1 MKIYRLYVTQR
12 YATTSQQLR
21 QQLSDDLHIPVT
33 HLTVYDRYDVTG
45 VSKEEFLQAT
55 TTIFSEPPMETVT
68 FSLPLNDTDTVIAVE
83 SMPGQYNARK
93 DAAEQC
99 LSLLTSHM
107 NSTVRTARVYVFS
120 DALSTDQIDRIRA
133 YLTRSIDDCESPLYL
148 PTTLTQEVPTPAP
161 ICEIDHFLSMDH
173 EALQTLH
180 QSLQLALTIEDLT
193 MVQAYFQK
201 ERRNPTITEI
211 RVLDTYWSD
220 HCRHTTFH
228 TALTNIT
235 FDDSPFTAPVKATY
249 ERYLCK
255 RKSVGK
261 NRYAVPTLMDIAT
274 LSMKELQQQGRLPN
288 LDVSDEVNACTIRVP
303 VTVDTKEEEWL
314 LFFKNETHNHPT
326 EIEPFGGAATCLG
339 GAIRDPLSGRSYVYQ
354 GMRITGCANP
364 LQPFESTL
372 AGKLPQR
379 YITTTAAKG
388 FSSYGNQIGV
398 PTGEV
403 REYYHPGYV
412 AKRLEVG
419 AVIGA
424 APRSSVHRES
434 PTTGDLIVLLGGK
447 TGRDGCGGATGSSK
461 THTMESIQQCGAEV
475 QKGNPLTERK
485 LQRLFRSPEVT
496 ACIKRCN
503 DFGAGGVAVA
513 IGELADSL
521 HINLNRIPTKY
532 AGLDGTELAIS
543 ESQERMACVI
553 DPKHWDIFQSYCEVE
568 NIDAT
573 IVGHVTQTGRL
584 VMEWNGDTI
593 VDLDRHF
600 LNSNG
605 AAQEATAHVVAPE
618 GAAHVLA
625 PEATA
630 HVMAPDPVDLTS
642 TQTRHKASP
651 SMTISLPTL
660 QKDRGSSLHT
670 ITSYVATTTP
680 CVGAPLTQRFTQAL
694 AQLNT
699 TSQQGLGELF
709 DSTVG
714 GNTVLLPFSGQRQK
728 TPVQGMVA
736 KLPVLH
742 GNTTTASIMTHGFD
756 PYLSEW
762 SPYHGAQYA
771 VLLSVAKIAAL
782 GGDTTK
788 VYLSLQEYFEKLQSP
803 TSWGKVVSAL
813 LGAYEAQRQLGIAAI
828 GGKDSMSGTF
838 LDMTVPPTVISFA
851 VTTESV
857 DHIISPH
864 VKGPNHHIL
873 CLHVPEL
880 ANGTPD
886 WQTFRDHTRT
896 ICAYNESGYIHSA
909 YVVEQ
914 DGIGPALVKMCLGNN
929 IGLDFDLHGIHRL
942 HELYGLHDVSKAYRS
957 TEFSTFSQDNP
968 FCRDVPPPK
977 RPMCSLSEI
986 DILFHP
992 LHGSILI
999 EVDSSTSDILQ
1010 TLPHVYSIGVTHD
1023 EPTFTF
1029 GTTKISLDTLCTAY
1043 ESGLSSV
1050 FPIRNQEL
1058 SAHYGLEGLRK
1069 SPTPSINNLQRPLAY
1084 GTDTTSMHYT
1094 YTTSMHGTYTT
1105 SMHATY
1111 TAKNLDQS
1119 SVSPAKQIIHTKKST
1134 NDVVKKIPLHT
1145 PRPIIP
1151 PTPRVLIPIFPGT
1164 NCEYETEQAFTIA
1177 GATVETMVLRNRTS
1191 HELQESILALTRA
1204 LDHSQILC
1212 LAGGFSCGDEPAG
1225 SGKYIATLFRNPYL
1239 QESLSSLLYE
1249 RKGLV
1254 LGICNGFQALLK
1266 LGLLPSGQIQ
1276 PLTEESPTLTY
1287 NTMGRHISCMV
1298 HTKMISTASPWLNQC
1313 RIGDIYT
1320 VPISHGEGR
1329 FVATHE
1335 QLQEL
1340 LQNQQIGTHYVDPQ
1354 GHPSYDLR
1362 WNPNQ
1367 SMGYVE
1373 SILSPDGHVL
1383 GKMAHVERIGYGV
1396 HKNIDGHL
1404 VMPIFESGVQY
1415 FK

>member
-1 MKIYRLYVTQR
+1 MEIYRLYVTQR

-21 QQLSDDLHIPVT
+21 QQLADDLHIPVT

-83 SMPGQYNARK
+83 SKPGQYNARTE
-93 DAAEQC
+93 AAEQC

-120 DALSTDQIDRIRA
+120 DSLSTDQIERIRA
-133 YLTRSIDDCESPLYL
+133 YLTRSIDDCESSLDL

-173 EALQTLH
+173 EALQALH
-180 QSLQLALTIEDLT
+180 QSLQLAMTIEDLT
-193 MVQAYFQK
+193 MVQAYFQQ

-228 TALTNIT
+228 TALTSIT

-249 ERYLCK
+249 ERYLCS
-255 RKSVGK
+255 RRLWGK
-261 NRYAVPTLMDIAT
+261 TRSEVPTLMDMAT

-303 VTVDTKEEEWL
+303 VTMDTKQEEWL

-339 GAIRDPLSGRSYVYQ
+339 GAIRDPLSGRAYVYQ

-485 LQRLFRSPEVT
+485 LQRLFRIPEVT

-553 DPKHWDIFQSYCEVE
+553 SPDHWNTFQSYCDAE

-573 IVGHVTQTGRL
+573 IVGLITQTGRL

-605 AAQEATAHVVAPE
+605 ATQEATAHVVAPE
-618 GAAHVLA
+618 ATAHVVA

-630 HVMAPDPVDLTS
+630 HVVAPEGTAHVVAPDPVDLTS

-651 SMTISLPTL
+651 SMPISLPTS
-660 QKDRGSSLHT
+660 QKDRSSSLNA
-670 ITSYVATTTP
+670 ITSHVPTTIA
-680 CVGAPLTQRFTQAL
+680 CVDDPLTQRLTQAL

-714 GNTVLLPFSGQRQK
+714 GNTVLLPFSGQHQK

-736 KLPVLH
+736 KLPALQ

-880 ANGTPD
+880 ADGTPD
-886 WQTFRDHTRT
+886 WQTFRDHVRT
-896 ICAYNESGYIHSA
+896 VRIYNESGYIYSA

-914 DGIGPALVKMCLGNN
+914 DGIGPALVKMCLGN
-929 IGLDFDLHGIHRL
+929 GVGCKLDLHGL
-942 HELYGLHDVSKAYRS
+942 NALSKTYETTVSTTSSKDS
-957 TEFSTFSQDNP
+957 VSHSSHLFP
-968 FCRDVPPPK
+968 
-977 RPMCSLSEI
+977 LSEE

-992 LHGSILI
+992 LRGSILI
-999 EVDSSTSDILQ
+999 EVDSSTSETLQ
-1010 TLPHVYSIGVTHD
+1010 TLPHVYSIGVTQD
-1023 EPTFTF
+1023 ESTFTF
-1029 GTTKISLDTLCTAY
+1029 GTTRISLDTLCTAY

-1050 FPIRNQEL
+1050 FPIRN
-1058 SAHYGLEGLRK
+1058 
-1069 SPTPSINNLQRPLAY
+1069 
-1084 GTDTTSMHYT
+1084 
-1094 YTTSMHGTYTT
+1094 
-1105 SMHATY
+1105 
-1111 TAKNLDQS
+1111 LDQS
-1119 SVSPAKQIIHTKKST
+1119 FTSPDEQIICTKTSRNGIAKQS
-1134 NDVVKKIPLHT
+1134 NLYA
-1145 PRPIIP
+1145 PRPIVS

-1164 NCEYETEQAFTIA
+1164 NCEYETERAFTIA
-1177 GATVETMVLRNRTS
+1177 GATVETLVLRNRTS

-1204 LDHSQILC
+1204 LDRSQILC

-1239 QESLSSLLYE
+1239 QESLSALLYE

-1298 HTKMISTASPWLNQC
+1298 HTKVISTASPWLNKC

-1329 FVATHE
+1329 FVATHD
-1335 QLQEL
+1335 QLQTL

-1383 GKMAHVERIGYGV
+1383 GKMAHVERVGYGV

>member
-1 MKIYRLYVTQR
+1 MEIYRLYVTQR

-21 QQLSDDLHIPVT
+21 QQLADDLHIPVT

-83 SMPGQYNARK
+83 SKPGQYNARTE
-93 DAAEQC
+93 AAEQC

-120 DALSTDQIDRIRA
+120 DSLSTDQIERIRA
-133 YLTRSIDDCESPLYL
+133 YLTRSIDECESPLHL

-180 QSLQLALTIEDLT
+180 HSLQLAMTIEDLT
-193 MVQAYFQK
+193 MVQSYFQE

-228 TALTNIT
+228 TALTSIT

-249 ERYLCK
+249 ERYLCN

-261 NRYAVPTLMDIAT
+261 NRSAVPTLMDMAT

-326 EIEPFGGAATCLG
+326 EIEPLGGAATCLG
-339 GAIRDPLSGRSYVYQ
+339 GAIRDPLSGRAYVYQ

-403 REYYHPGYV
+403 REYYHPGYI

-434 PTTGDLIVLLGGK
+434 PTTGDLIILLGGK

-461 THTMESIQQCGAEV
+461 THTIESIQQCGAEV

-485 LQRLFRSPEVT
+485 LQRLFRIPELT

-513 IGELADSL
+513 IAELADSL
-521 HINLNRIPTKY
+521 HINLNAIPTKY

-553 DPKHWDIFQSYCEVE
+553 DPKHWNIFQSYCEAE

-593 VDLDRHF
+593 VDLDCHF

-605 AAQEATAHVVAPE
+605 APQEAMAHVVAPD
-618 GAAHVLA
+618 GTDHVVA
-625 PEATA
+625 PE
-630 HVMAPDPVDLTS
+630 PVDFTG

-651 SMTISLPTL
+651 SMLISLPIS
-660 QKDRGSSLHT
+660 QKDRSSSLNT
-670 ITSYVATTTP
+670 ITSHVPTTTP
-680 CVGAPLTQRFTQAL
+680 CVCDPLTQRLTQAL

-699 TSQQGLGELF
+699 TSQQGLGDMF

-714 GNTVLLPFSGQRQK
+714 GNTVLLPFSGQHQK

-736 KLPVLH
+736 KLPILH

-782 GGDTTK
+782 GGDISK

-803 TSWGKVVSAL
+803 TAWGKVVSAL

-880 ANGTPD
+880 ADGTPD
-886 WQTFRDHTRT
+886 WQTFRDHAQTIRT
-896 ICAYNESGYIHSA
+896 YNESGYIYSA

-914 DGIGPALVKMCLGNN
+914 DGIGPALVKMCLGN
-929 IGLDFDLHGIHRL
+929 GVGCELDLHGLDALLKTYENTVSNTISKDSASHSSHL
-942 HELYGLHDVSKAYRS
+942 FPPSKA
-957 TEFSTFSQDNP
+957 
-968 FCRDVPPPK
+968 
-977 RPMCSLSEI
+977 

-992 LHGSILI
+992 LRGSILI
-999 EVDSSTSDILQ
+999 EVDSSTSETLQ
-1010 TLPHVYSIGVTHD
+1010 TLPHVYSIGITQD

-1029 GTTKISLDTLCTAY
+1029 GTTRISLDTLCTAY

-1050 FPIRNQEL
+1050 FPIRN
-1058 SAHYGLEGLRK
+1058 
-1069 SPTPSINNLQRPLAY
+1069 
-1084 GTDTTSMHYT
+1084 
-1094 YTTSMHGTYTT
+1094 
-1105 SMHATY
+1105 
-1111 TAKNLDQS
+1111 LDQS
-1119 SVSPAKQIIHTKKST
+1119 FTSPDEQIICTKTSRNGIAKQS
-1134 NDVVKKIPLHT
+1134 NLYA
-1145 PRPIIP
+1145 PRPIVS

-1164 NCEYETEQAFTIA
+1164 NCEYETERAFTVA
-1177 GATVETMVLRNRTS
+1177 GATVETLVLRNRTS

-1204 LDHSQILC
+1204 LNRSQMLC

-1239 QESLSSLLYE
+1239 QESLSNLLYE

-1298 HTKMISTASPWLNQC
+1298 HTKVISTASPWLNKC

-1329 FVATHE
+1329 FVATHD
-1335 QLQEL
+1335 QLQTL

>member
-1 MKIYRLYVTQR
+1 MEIYRLYVTQR

-21 QQLSDDLHIPVT
+21 QQLADDLHIPVT

-68 FSLPLNDTDTVIAVE
+68 FSLPLHDTDTVIAVE
-83 SMPGQYNARK
+83 SMPGQYNARTE
-93 DAAEQC
+93 ATEQC

-133 YLTRSIDDCESPLYL
+133 YLTRSIDDCESPLHL

-180 QSLQLALTIEDLT
+180 QSLQLAITMEDVR
-193 MVQAYFQK
+193 MVQNYFQQ
-201 ERRNPTITEI
+201 ENRNPTITEM

-235 FDDSPFTAPVKATY
+235 FDESPFTAPVKATY
-249 ERYLCK
+249 ERYLAA
-255 RKSVGK
+255 RKSCGK
-261 NRYAVPTLMDIAT
+261 NHTSLPTLMDMAT
-274 LSMKELQQQGRLPN
+274 LSMKELQQQGRLQN
-288 LDVSDEVNACTIRVP
+288 LDISDEVNACTIRVP

-434 PTTGDLIVLLGGK
+434 PTTGDLIILLGGK

-496 ACIKRCN
+496 ACIKQCN

-553 DPKHWDIFQSYCEVE
+553 APDHWEIFQSYCESE

-573 IVGHVTQTGRL
+573 IVGLITQTGRL

-605 AAQEATAHVVAPE
+605 ATQEATAHVVAPE
-618 GAAHVLA
+618 
-625 PEATA
+625 PATA
-630 HVMAPDPVDLTS
+630 HVVAPQPASMVVTQAIPSTTHPIPSTTQSIPSTTQSMPSSTPLVGDLL
-642 TQTRHKASP
+642 A
-651 SMTISLPTL
+651 
-660 QKDRGSSLHT
+660 
-670 ITSYVATTTP
+670 
-680 CVGAPLTQRFTQAL
+680 QRLAHAL

-699 TSQQGLGELF
+699 TSQQGLGDMF

-714 GNTVLLPFSGQRQK
+714 GNTVLLPFSGQHQK

-736 KLPVLH
+736 KLPVLQ

-864 VKGPNHHIL
+864 LKGPNHHIL

-880 ANGTPD
+880 ADGTPD
-886 WQTFRDHTRT
+886 WQTFRDHVRT
-896 ICAYNESGYIHSA
+896 VRIYNESGYIYSA

-914 DGIGPALVKMCLGNN
+914 DGIGPPLVKMCLGN
-929 IGLDFDLHGIHRL
+929 GVGCELDLHGLDTLSKTYETTVSAIISKDSASHSIH
-942 HELYGLHDVSKAYRS
+942 
-957 TEFSTFSQDNP
+957 P
-968 FCRDVPPPK
+968 FP
-977 RPMCSLSEI
+977 LSET

-992 LHGSILI
+992 LRGSILI
-999 EVDSSTSDILQ
+999 EVDPSISETLQ
-1010 TLPHVYSIGVTHD
+1010 TLPHVYSIGVTQD
-1023 EPTFTF
+1023 KPTFTF
-1029 GTTKISLDTLCTAY
+1029 GTTRISLDTLCTAY

-1058 SAHYGLEGLRK
+1058 SASYSLEELRK
-1069 SPTPSINNLQRPLAY
+1069 SPISCTENLHRPVTDSTDDASIC
-1084 GTDTTSMHYT
+1084 D
-1094 YTTSMHGTYTT
+1094 
-1105 SMHATY
+1105 TY
-1111 TAKNLDQS
+1111 TAKTLDQS
-1119 SVSPAKQIIHTKKST
+1119 FVTDKEQILCSKTSSKGRAKKSNLST
-1134 NDVVKKIPLHT
+1134 T
-1145 PRPIIP
+1145 RPIVS

-1164 NCEYETEQAFTIA
+1164 NCEYETERAFTIA
-1177 GATVETMVLRNRTS
+1177 GATVETLVLRNRTS

-1204 LDHSQILC
+1204 LDRSQMLC

-1239 QESLSSLLYE
+1239 QESLSALLYK

-1298 HTKMISTASPWLNQC
+1298 HTKVISTASPWLNQC

-1329 FVATHE
+1329 FVATHD
-1335 QLQEL
+1335 QLQTL

>member
-1 MKIYRLYVTQR
+1 MEIYRLYVTQR

-21 QQLSDDLHIPVT
+21 QQLADDLHIPVT

-45 VSKEEFLQAT
+45 VSKKEFLQAT

-68 FSLPLNDTDTVIAVE
+68 FSLPLEDTDIVIAVE
-83 SMPGQYNARK
+83 SKPGQYNARSE
-93 DAAEQC
+93 AAEQC
-99 LSLLTSHM
+99 VSLLTSHM
-107 NSTVRTARVYVFS
+107 NTTVRTARVYVFS
-120 DALSTDQIDRIRA
+120 DVLSTDQIDRIRA
-133 YLTRSIDDCESPLYL
+133 YLTRSIDECESPLHL

-180 QSLQLALTIEDLT
+180 HSLQLAMTIEDLT
-193 MVQAYFQK
+193 MVQSYFQE

-228 TALTNIT
+228 TALTSIT

-249 ERYLCK
+249 ERYLCN

-261 NRYAVPTLMDIAT
+261 NRSAVPTLMDMAT

-326 EIEPFGGAATCLG
+326 EIEPLGGAATCLG

-372 AGKLPQR
+372 AGKLPQQ
-379 YITTTAAKG
+379 YITTNAAKG

-461 THTMESIQQCGAEV
+461 THTIESIHQCGAEV

-485 LQRLFRSPEVT
+485 LQRLFRIPELT

-513 IGELADSL
+513 IAELADSL
-521 HINLNRIPTKY
+521 HINLNAIPTKY

-553 DPKHWDIFQSYCEVE
+553 DPKHWNIFQSYCEAE

-605 AAQEATAHVVAPE
+605 ATQETTAHVVAPE
-618 GAAHVLA
+618 
-625 PEATA
+625 ATA
-630 HVMAPDPVDLTS
+630 HVVAPDPVDLTS
-642 TQTRHKASP
+642 TQTRHNASP

-660 QKDRGSSLHT
+660 QKDSGSSLHT
-670 ITSYVATTTP
+670 ITSHVATTTA
-680 CVGAPLTQRFTQAL
+680 CVGDPLTPRFTQTL

-699 TSQQGLGELF
+699 TSQQGLGDMF

-782 GGDTTK
+782 GGDITK

-838 LDMTVPPTVISFA
+838 LNMTVPPTVISFA

-873 CLHVPEL
+873 CLHMPEL
-880 ANGTPD
+880 ADGTPD
-886 WQTFRDHTRT
+886 WQTFRDHART
-896 ICAYNESGYIHSA
+896 VRIYNQSGHIYSA

-942 HELYGLHDVSKAYRS
+942 HELYGLHDVSKAYRP

-968 FCRDVPPPK
+968 FCRDVPPPN
-977 RPMCSLSEI
+977 RPMYSLSEI
-986 DILFHP
+986 DMLFHP
-992 LHGSILI
+992 LRGSILI

-1134 NDVVKKIPLHT
+1134 NDVVKKSPLHT
-1145 PRPIIP
+1145 PRPIVS

-1164 NCEYETEQAFTIA
+1164 NCEYETERAFTVA
-1177 GATVETMVLRNRTS
+1177 GATVETLVLRNRTS

-1204 LDHSQILC
+1204 LNRSQMLC

-1239 QESLSSLLYE
+1239 QESLSNLLYE

-1298 HTKMISTASPWLNQC
+1298 HTKVISTASPWLNKC

-1329 FVATHE
+1329 FVATHD
-1335 QLQEL
+1335 QLQTL

>member
-1 MKIYRLYVTQR
+1 MEIYRLYVTQR
-12 YATTSQQLR
+12 YATTSQQIR
-21 QQLSDDLHIPVT
+21 QQLADDLHIPVT

-68 FSLPLNDTDTVIAVE
+68 FSLPLDDTDTVIAVE
-83 SMPGQYNARK
+83 SMPGQYNARTE
-93 DAAEQC
+93 AAEQC

-107 NSTVRTARVYVFS
+107 NSTVRTACVYVFS

-133 YLTRSIDDCESPLYL
+133 YLTRSIDDCESSLDL

-161 ICEIDHFLSMDH
+161 IGKLDHFLSMDH
-173 EALQTLH
+173 EALLALH
-180 QSLQLALTIEDLT
+180 QSLQLAMTIEDLT
-193 MVQAYFQK
+193 MVQAYFQE

-235 FDDSPFTAPVKATY
+235 FDDSPFTAPIKATY
-249 ERYLCK
+249 ERYLCS
-255 RKSVGK
+255 RKLWGK
-261 NRYAVPTLMDIAT
+261 DHSTVPTLMDMAT
-274 LSMKELQQQGRLPN
+274 LSMKELQQQGRLEN

-372 AGKLPQR
+372 AGKLPQQ
-379 YITTTAAKG
+379 YITTNAAKG

-434 PTTGDLIVLLGGK
+434 PTDGDLIILLGGK

-461 THTMESIQQCGAEV
+461 THTLQSIHQCGAEV

-485 LQRLFRSPEVT
+485 LQRLFRIPEVT

-521 HINLNRIPTKY
+521 HINLSRVPTKY

-553 DPKHWDIFQSYCEVE
+553 AHNQWDTFQAYCESE

-584 VMEWNGDTI
+584 VMEWNGDII
-593 VDLDRHF
+593 VDLQRQF

-605 AAQEATAHVVAPE
+605 AIQEATAHVVAPE
-618 GAAHVLA
+618 
-625 PEATA
+625 PATA
-630 HVMAPDPVDLTS
+630 HVVAPQPTS
-642 TQTRHKASP
+642 MVVTQAIPSTTYPIPSTTQSISSATQTTP
-651 SMTISLPTL
+651 SATQSLPIKFVENL
-660 QKDRGSSLHT
+660 
-670 ITSYVATTTP
+670 
-680 CVGAPLTQRFTQAL
+680 LTQRFTQAL

-699 TSQQGLGELF
+699 TSQQGLGDMF

-714 GNTVLLPFSGQRQK
+714 GNTVLLPFSGQHQK

-742 GNTTTASIMTHGFD
+742 GNTTTTSIMTHGFD

-771 VLLSVAKIAAL
+771 VLLSVAKIATL
-782 GGDTTK
+782 GGDISK
-788 VYLSLQEYFEKLQSP
+788 VYLSLQEYFEKLRSP
-803 TSWGKVVSAL
+803 TSWGKVVSSL

-838 LDMTVPPTVISFA
+838 LDMNVPPTLISFA
-851 VTTESV
+851 VTTESI

-864 VKGPNHHIL
+864 IKGPNHHVL
-873 CLHVPEL
+873 CLHMPEL
-880 ANGTPD
+880 ADGTPD
-886 WQTFRDHTRT
+886 WQTFRNHAHTVRT
-896 ICAYNESGYIHSA
+896 YNQRGHIYSA

-929 IGLDFDLHGIHRL
+929 IGLDFDLHRIHK
-942 HELYGLHDVSKAYRS
+942 LYG
-957 TEFSTFSQDNP
+957 
-968 FCRDVPPPK
+968 
-977 RPMCSLSEI
+977 M
-986 DILFHP
+986 LFHP
-992 LHGSILI
+992 LRGSILI
-999 EVDSSTSDILQ
+999 EVDSSTSEALQ

-1029 GTTKISLDTLCTAY
+1029 GTTRISLDTLCTAY

-1058 SAHYGLEGLRK
+1058 SQHYGLEGLRK

-1084 GTDTTSMHYT
+1084 GTDTTSMH
-1094 YTTSMHGTYTT
+1094 
-1105 SMHATY
+1105 ATH

-1119 SVSPAKQIIHTKKST
+1119 SVSPAKQIIHTKNST
-1134 NDVVKKIPLHT
+1134 NDVAKKSPLHT
-1145 PRPIIP
+1145 PRPIVSSK
-1151 PTPRVLIPIFPGT
+1151 PRVLIPIFPGT
-1164 NCEYETEQAFTIA
+1164 NCEYETERAFTMA
-1177 GATVETMVLRNRTS
+1177 GAIVESLVLRNRTS
-1191 HELQESILALTRA
+1191 QELQESILALTQA
-1204 LDHSQILC
+1204 LDRSQMLC

-1239 QESLSSLLYE
+1239 QESLSALLYE

-1276 PLTEESPTLTY
+1276 PLTEQIPTLTY

-1298 HTKMISTASPWLNQC
+1298 HTKVISTASPWLSQC
-1313 RIGDIYT
+1313 HIGDIYT

-1329 FVATHE
+1329 FVATDD
-1335 QLQEL
+1335 QLQTL
-1340 LQNQQIGTHYVDPQ
+1340 LRNQQIGTHYVDPQ
-1354 GHPSYDLR
+1354 GQPSYDLR

-1373 SILSPDGHVL
+1373 SVLSPDGHVL
-1383 GKMAHVERIGYGV
+1383 GKMAHIERVGYGV
-1396 HKNIDGHL
+1396 HKNIEGQL

>member
-1 MKIYRLYVTQR
+1 MEIYRLHVTQR
-12 YATTSQQLR
+12 YATTSQQIR
-21 QQLSDDLHIPVT
+21 QQLADDLHIPVT

-68 FSLPLNDTDTVIAVE
+68 FSLPLQDTDTVIAVE
-83 SMPGQYNARK
+83 SKPGQYNARSE
-93 DAAEQC
+93 AAEQC

-133 YLTRSIDDCESPLYL
+133 YLTRSIDDCESSLDL

-161 ICEIDHFLSMDH
+161 IYEIDHFLSMDH
-173 EALQTLH
+173 KALQTLH
-180 QSLQLALTIEDLT
+180 QSLQLALTIEDLI
-193 MVQAYFQK
+193 MVQAYFQE

-228 TALTNIT
+228 TALTSIT

-249 ERYLCK
+249 ERYLCN

-261 NRYAVPTLMDIAT
+261 NRFAVPTLMDMAT

-339 GAIRDPLSGRSYVYQ
+339 GAIRDPLSGRAYVYQ

-461 THTMESIQQCGAEV
+461 THTLQSIHQCGAEV

-485 LQRLFRSPEVT
+485 LQRLFRIPEVT

-553 DPKHWDIFQSYCEVE
+553 DPNHWNTFQSYCESE

-605 AAQEATAHVVAPE
+605 APQEATAHVVAPD
-618 GAAHVLA
+618 GTDHV
-625 PEATA
+625 
-630 HVMAPDPVDLTS
+630 VAPDPVDLTS

-651 SMTISLPTL
+651 SMPISLPTS
-660 QKDRGSSLHT
+660 QKDRSSSLNA
-670 ITSYVATTTP
+670 ITSHVPTTP
-680 CVGAPLTQRFTQAL
+680 PYVGDSLTQRFTHAL

-714 GNTVLLPFSGQRQK
+714 GNTVLLPFSGQHQK

-864 VKGPNHHIL
+864 LKGPNHHIL

-880 ANGTPD
+880 ADSTPD
-886 WQTFRDHTRT
+886 WQTFRDHVRT
-896 ICAYNESGYIHSA
+896 VRTYNESGYIYSA

-914 DGIGPALVKMCLGNN
+914 DGIGPALVKMCLGNKV
-929 IGLDFDLHGIHRL
+929 GCELDLHGL
-942 HELYGLHDVSKAYRS
+942 
-957 TEFSTFSQDNP
+957 N
-968 FCRDVPPPK
+968 
-977 RPMCSLSEI
+977 SLSKTYDTPVFTTSNKNSASHSIHQFPPSET

-992 LHGSILI
+992 LRGSILI
-999 EVDSSTSDILQ
+999 EVDSSTSETLQ
-1010 TLPHVYSIGVTHD
+1010 TLPHVYSIGITQD

-1029 GTTKISLDTLCTAY
+1029 GTTRISLDTLCTAY

-1050 FPIRNQEL
+1050 FPIRN
-1058 SAHYGLEGLRK
+1058 
-1069 SPTPSINNLQRPLAY
+1069 
-1084 GTDTTSMHYT
+1084 
-1094 YTTSMHGTYTT
+1094 
-1105 SMHATY
+1105 
-1111 TAKNLDQS
+1111 LDQS
-1119 SVSPAKQIIHTKKST
+1119 FTSPDEQIICTKTSRNGIAKQS
-1134 NDVVKKIPLHT
+1134 NLYA
-1145 PRPIIP
+1145 PRPIVS

-1164 NCEYETEQAFTIA
+1164 NCEYETERAFTVA
-1177 GATVETMVLRNRTS
+1177 GATVETLVLRNRTS

-1204 LDHSQILC
+1204 LNRSQMLC

-1239 QESLSSLLYE
+1239 QESLSNLLYE

-1298 HTKMISTASPWLNQC
+1298 RTKVISTASPWLNQC

-1329 FVATHE
+1329 FVATHD
-1335 QLQEL
+1335 QLQTL

>member
-1 MKIYRLYVTQR
+1 MEIYCLYVTQR

-21 QQLSDDLHIPVT
+21 QQLADDLHIPVT
-33 HLTVYDRYDVTG
+33 HLTMYDRYDVTG

-68 FSLPLNDTDTVIAVE
+68 FSLPLEDTDTVIAVE
-83 SMPGQYNARK
+83 SKPGQYNARNE
-93 DAAEQC
+93 AAEQC

-133 YLTRSIDDCESPLYL
+133 YLTSSIDDCEGSLDL
-148 PTTLTQEVPTPAP
+148 PTTLTQEVPTPTP
-161 ICEIDHFLSMDH
+161 IGKIDHFLSMDH

-180 QSLQLALTIEDLT
+180 QSLQLAMTIEDLT
-193 MVQAYFQK
+193 MVQAYFQQ
-201 ERRNPTITEI
+201 ERRNPTMTEI
-211 RVLDTYWSD
+211 HVLDTYWSD

-249 ERYLCK
+249 ERYLYS
-255 RKSVGK
+255 RKLWDKDRS
-261 NRYAVPTLMDIAT
+261 AMPTLMDLAT

-354 GMRITGCANP
+354 GMRITGCGNP

-485 LQRLFRSPEVT
+485 LQRLFRIPEVT

-553 DPKHWDIFQSYCEVE
+553 APNHWDIFQSYCESE

-605 AAQEATAHVVAPE
+605 ATQEATAHVVAPE
-618 GAAHVLA
+618 ATAHVLA
-625 PEATA
+625 PEGMA
-630 HVMAPDPVDLTS
+630 HVLAPEPVDLTS

-651 SMTISLPTL
+651 SMPISPPTL
-660 QKDRGSSLHT
+660 QKDRSSSLNT
-670 ITSYVATTTP
+670 ITSYVPTTTP
-680 CVGAPLTQRFTQAL
+680 YVGDSLTQRLTQIL

-714 GNTVLLPFSGQRQK
+714 GNTVLLPFSGQHQK

-736 KLPVLH
+736 KLPILY

-803 TSWGKVVSAL
+803 TAWGKVVSAL

-880 ANGTPD
+880 ADGTPD
-886 WQTFRDHTRT
+886 WQTFRNHAHTVHT
-896 ICAYNESGYIHSA
+896 YNQSGHIYSA

-914 DGIGPALVKMCLGNN
+914 GGIGPALVKMCLGNN
-929 IGLDFDLHGIHRL
+929 IGLDFDLHGIHGIHRL
-942 HELYGLHDVSKAYRS
+942 HELYGLHDVSKAYRP

-968 FCRDVPPPK
+968 FCRDVPPPN
-977 RPMCSLSEI
+977 RPMYSLSEI
-986 DILFHP
+986 DMLFHP
-992 LHGSILI
+992 LRGSILI
-999 EVDSSTSDILQ
+999 EVDSSTSEALQ

-1029 GTTKISLDTLCTAY
+1029 GTTRISLDTLCTAY

-1058 SAHYGLEGLRK
+1058 SQHYGLEGLRK

-1084 GTDTTSMHYT
+1084 GTDTTSMH
-1094 YTTSMHGTYTT
+1094 
-1105 SMHATY
+1105 ATH

-1119 SVSPAKQIIHTKKST
+1119 SVSPAKQIIHTKNST
-1134 NDVVKKIPLHT
+1134 NDVAKKSPLHT
-1145 PRPIIP
+1145 PRPIVSSK
-1151 PTPRVLIPIFPGT
+1151 PRVLIPIFPGT
-1164 NCEYETEQAFTIA
+1164 NCEYETERAFTMA
-1177 GATVETMVLRNRTS
+1177 GAIVESLVLRNRTS
-1191 HELQESILALTRA
+1191 QELQESILALTQA
-1204 LDHSQILC
+1204 LDRSQMLC

-1239 QESLSSLLYE
+1239 QESLSALLYE

-1276 PLTEESPTLTY
+1276 PLTEQIPTLTY

-1298 HTKMISTASPWLNQC
+1298 HTKVISTASPWLSQC
-1313 RIGDIYT
+1313 HIGDIYT

-1329 FVATHE
+1329 FVATDD
-1335 QLQEL
+1335 QLQTL
-1340 LQNQQIGTHYVDPQ
+1340 LRNQQIGTHYVDPQ
-1354 GHPSYDLR
+1354 GQPSYDLR

-1373 SILSPDGHVL
+1373 SVLSPDGHVL
-1383 GKMAHVERIGYGV
+1383 GKMAHIERVGYGV
-1396 HKNIDGHL
+1396 HKNIEGQL

>member
-1 MKIYRLYVTQR
+1 MGIYRLYVTQR
-12 YATTSQQLR
+12 PQYATTSQQLR
-21 QQLSDDLHIPVT
+21 QQLSDDLHLSIT
-33 HLTVYDRYDVTG
+33 HLTVYDRYDVAG
-45 VSKEEFLQAT
+45 VSKEEFLHAT
-55 TTIFSEPPMETVT
+55 TTIFSEPPIETIT
-68 FSLPLNDTDTVIAVE
+68 FSSPWKDADTVIAVE
-83 SMPGQYNARK
+83 SMPGQYNARAE
-93 DAAEQC
+93 AAKQC

-107 NSTVRTARVYVFS
+107 NSTVRTARVYIFS
-120 DALSTDQIDRIRA
+120 DSLSTDQIERIRA
-133 YLTRSIDDCESPLYL
+133 YLTRSIDDCESSLHM
-148 PTTLTQEVPTPAP
+148 PTTLTQELPTPEP
-161 ICEIDHFLSMDH
+161 VWEIEHFLTMDH
-173 EALQTLH
+173 EALQALH
-180 QSLQLALTIEDLT
+180 QSLQLAMTMDDLG
-193 MVQAYFQK
+193 MVQRYFQQ

-228 TALTNIT
+228 TSLTNIT
-235 FDDSPFTAPVKATY
+235 FDESPFTTPVKATY
-249 ERYLCK
+249 ERYLSS
-255 RKSVGK
+255 RQSWNK
-261 NRYAVPTLMDIAT
+261 NHSSAPTLMDIAT
-274 LSMKELQQQGRLPN
+274 LAMKELQHQGRLQN

-303 VTVDTKEEEWL
+303 VTVDTHEEEWL
-314 LFFKNETHNHPT
+314 LYFKNETHNHPT

-339 GAIRDPLSGRSYVYQ
+339 GAIRDPLSGRAYVYQ
-354 GMRITGCANP
+354 GMRVTGCANP

-398 PTGEV
+398 PTGEI
-403 REYYHPGYV
+403 REYYHPGYA

-424 APRSSVHRES
+424 APLSSVRRES
-434 PTTGDLIVLLGGK
+434 PAVGDLIILLGGK

-461 THTMESIQQCGAEV
+461 THTLQSIHQCGAEV

-485 LQRLFRSPEVT
+485 LQRLFRIPEVT

-513 IGELADSL
+513 IGELADSV
-521 HINLNRIPTKY
+521 HVNLNQIPTKY
-532 AGLDGTELAIS
+532 TGLDGTELAIS

-553 DPKHWDIFQSYCEVE
+553 APNHWDTFQSHCNTE

-573 IVGHVTQTGRL
+573 IVGHVTQTGRF

-593 VDLDRHF
+593 VDLDRQF

-605 AAQEATAHVVAPE
+605 APQEAI
-618 GAAHVLA
+618 
-625 PEATA
+625 A
-630 HVMAPDPVDLTS
+630 HVMAPQPVGLTG

-651 SMTISLPTL
+651 SMPISLPTS
-660 QKDRGSSLHT
+660 QKDRSSSLNT
-670 ITSYVATTTP
+670 ITSHVPTTTP
-680 CVGAPLTQRFTQAL
+680 YVGDPLTQRFTQAL

-699 TSQQGLGELF
+699 TSQQGLVELF

-714 GNTVLLPFSGQRQK
+714 GNTVLFPFSGQHQK

-736 KLPVLH
+736 KIPVLQ

-782 GGDTTK
+782 GGDITK
-788 VYLSLQEYFEKLQSP
+788 VCLSLQEYFEKLQTP
-803 TSWGKVVSAL
+803 TAWGKVVSAL

-880 ANGTPD
+880 ADGTPD
-886 WQTFRDHTRT
+886 WETFRDHVRT
-896 ICAYNESGYIHSA
+896 VRTYNQNGYIYSA

-914 DGIGPALVKMCLGNN
+914 DGIGPALVKMCLGN
-929 IGLDFDLHGIHRL
+929 GVGCALDLHGL
-942 HELYGLHDVSKAYRS
+942 D
-957 TEFSTFSQDNP
+957 
-968 FCRDVPPPK
+968 
-977 RPMCSLSEI
+977 SLSKIYETTVFTTLRKDSASPNSHLPHSDT

-992 LHGSILI
+992 LRGSILI
-999 EVDSSTSDILQ
+999 EVDPSTSETLQ
-1010 TLPHVYSIGVTHD
+1010 TLPHVYSIGATQD
-1023 EPTFTF
+1023 EPAFTF
-1029 GTTKISLDTLCTAY
+1029 GITSISLDTLCTAY

-1050 FPIRNQEL
+1050 FPIRN
-1058 SAHYGLEGLRK
+1058 
-1069 SPTPSINNLQRPLAY
+1069 
-1084 GTDTTSMHYT
+1084 
-1094 YTTSMHGTYTT
+1094 
-1105 SMHATY
+1105 
-1111 TAKNLDQS
+1111 LDQS
-1119 SVSPAKQIIHTKKST
+1119 STSPDEQIICTKTSRKGIAKQS
-1134 NDVVKKIPLHT
+1134 NLYA
-1145 PRPIIP
+1145 PRSIVS

-1164 NCEYETEQAFTIA
+1164 NCEYETERAFTIA
-1177 GATVETMVLRNRTS
+1177 GATVESLVLRNRTS
-1191 HELQESILALTRA
+1191 HELQESIVALKRA
-1204 LDHSQILC
+1204 LDRCQMLC

-1239 QESLSSLLYE
+1239 QESLSTLVYE

-1266 LGLLPSGQIQ
+1266 LGLLPSGHIQ
-1276 PLTEESPTLTY
+1276 PLTEQSPTLTC
-1287 NTMGRHISCMV
+1287 NTIGQHISCMV
-1298 HTKMISTASPWLNQC
+1298 HTKVISTASPWLSQC
-1313 RIGDIYT
+1313 RIGEIYT

-1373 SILSPDGHVL
+1373 SVLSPDGHIL
-1383 GKMAHVERIGYGV
+1383 GKMAHVERTGYGV

>member
-1 MKIYRLYVTQR
+1 MEIYRLYVTQR

-21 QQLSDDLHIPVT
+21 QQLADDLHIPVT

-68 FSLPLNDTDTVIAVE
+68 FSLPLHDTDTVIAVE
-83 SMPGQYNARK
+83 SMPGQYNARTE
-93 DAAEQC
+93 AAEQC

-133 YLTRSIDDCESPLYL
+133 YLTRSIDDCESPLHL

-161 ICEIDHFLSMDH
+161 VCEIDHFLSMDH

-180 QSLQLALTIEDLT
+180 QSLQLAITMEDVR
-193 MVQAYFQK
+193 MVQNYFQQ
-201 ERRNPTITEI
+201 ENRNPTITEM

-235 FDDSPFTAPVKATY
+235 FDESPFTAPVKATY
-249 ERYLCK
+249 ERYLAA
-255 RKSVGK
+255 RKSCGK
-261 NRYAVPTLMDIAT
+261 NHTSLPTLMDMAT
-274 LSMKELQQQGRLPN
+274 LSMKELQQQGRLQN
-288 LDVSDEVNACTIRVP
+288 LDISDEVNACTIRVP

-372 AGKLPQR
+372 VGKLPQR

-388 FSSYGNQIGV
+388 FSSYGNQIGI

-461 THTMESIQQCGAEV
+461 THTLQSIHQCGAEV

-485 LQRLFRSPEVT
+485 LQRLFRIPEVT

-521 HINLNRIPTKY
+521 HINLNAIPTKY

-553 DPKHWDIFQSYCEVE
+553 DPKHWNIFQSYCEAE

-593 VDLDRHF
+593 VDLDCHF

-605 AAQEATAHVVAPE
+605 APQEATAHVVAPE
-618 GAAHVLA
+618 
-625 PEATA
+625 ATA
-630 HVMAPDPVDLTS
+630 HVVAPERTAHVVAPDLVDLTS

-651 SMTISLPTL
+651 SMPISPPTS
-660 QKDRGSSLHT
+660 QKDKSSSLNT
-670 ITSYVATTTP
+670 MTSHVPTTTP
-680 CVGAPLTQRFTQAL
+680 CVGDPLTQRFTQVL

-714 GNTVLLPFSGQRQK
+714 GNTVLLPFSGQHQK

-736 KLPVLH
+736 KLPILH

-782 GGDTTK
+782 GGDISK

-803 TSWGKVVSAL
+803 TAWGKVVSAL
-813 LGAYEAQRQLGIAAI
+813 LGAYEAQRQLGIATI

-838 LDMTVPPTVISFA
+838 LDMKVPPTVISFA

-880 ANGTPD
+880 ADGTPD
-886 WQTFRDHTRT
+886 WETFRDHVRT
-896 ICAYNESGYIHSA
+896 VRTYNESGYIYSA

-914 DGIGPALVKMCLGNN
+914 DGIGPALVKMCLGN
-929 IGLDFDLHGIHRL
+929 GMGCELDLHGLGGLSKTYETTMSTIFSKDSTSHSIHL
-942 HELYGLHDVSKAYRS
+942 
-957 TEFSTFSQDNP
+957 F
-968 FCRDVPPPK
+968 PP
-977 RPMCSLSEI
+977 SET
-986 DILFHP
+986 DSLFHP
-992 LHGSILI
+992 LRGSILI
-999 EVDSSTSDILQ
+999 EVDPSTSETLQ
-1010 TLPHVYSIGVTHD
+1010 TLPHVYSIGVSQE

-1029 GTTKISLDTLCTAY
+1029 DTTRISLDTLCTAY

-1050 FPIRNQEL
+1050 FPIRN
-1058 SAHYGLEGLRK
+1058 
-1069 SPTPSINNLQRPLAY
+1069 
-1084 GTDTTSMHYT
+1084 
-1094 YTTSMHGTYTT
+1094 
-1105 SMHATY
+1105 
-1111 TAKNLDQS
+1111 LDQS
-1119 SVSPAKQIIHTKKST
+1119 STSPDEQIICTRTSRKGITKQS
-1134 NDVVKKIPLHT
+1134 NLYA
-1145 PRPIIP
+1145 PRPIVS

-1164 NCEYETEQAFTIA
+1164 NCEYETERAFTVA
-1177 GATVETMVLRNRTS
+1177 GATVETLVLRNRTS

-1204 LDHSQILC
+1204 LDRSQMLC

-1239 QESLSSLLYE
+1239 QESLSALLYE

-1276 PLTEESPTLTY
+1276 SLTEESPTLTY
-1287 NTMGRHISCMV
+1287 NSMGRHISCMV
-1298 HTKMISTASPWLNQC
+1298 HTKVISTSSPWLNQC

-1329 FVATHE
+1329 FVATHD

>member
-1 MKIYRLYVTQR
+1 MEIYRLYVTQR

-21 QQLSDDLHIPVT
+21 QQLADDLHIPVT

-68 FSLPLNDTDTVIAVE
+68 FSLPLEDTDTVIAVE
-83 SMPGQYNARK
+83 SKPGQYNARSE
-93 DAAEQC
+93 AAEQC

-133 YLTRSIDDCESPLYL
+133 YLTRSIDDCESSLDL

-161 ICEIDHFLSMDH
+161 IGKLDHFLSMDH
-173 EALQTLH
+173 EALLALH
-180 QSLQLALTIEDLT
+180 QSLQLAMTIEDLT
-193 MVQAYFQK
+193 MVQSYFQE

-220 HCRHTTFH
+220 YCRHATFH
-228 TALTNIT
+228 TAVTSIT
-235 FDDSPFTAPVKATY
+235 FDDSPFSAPIKATY
-249 ERYLCK
+249 ERYLCN

-261 NRYAVPTLMDIAT
+261 NRSAVPTLMDMAT

-372 AGKLPQR
+372 VGKLPQR

-434 PTTGDLIVLLGGK
+434 PTAGDLIILLGGK

-461 THTMESIQQCGAEV
+461 THTTESIHQCGAEV
-475 QKGNPLTERK
+475 QKGTPLTERK
-485 LQRLFRSPEVT
+485 LQRLFRIPEVT

-513 IGELADSL
+513 IAELADSL
-521 HINLNRIPTKY
+521 HINLNAIPTKY

-553 DPKHWDIFQSYCEVE
+553 DPKHWNIFQSYCEAE

-593 VDLDRHF
+593 VDLDCHF

-605 AAQEATAHVVAPE
+605 APQEAMAHVVAPD
-618 GAAHVLA
+618 GTDHVVA
-625 PEATA
+625 PE
-630 HVMAPDPVDLTS
+630 PVDFTG

-651 SMTISLPTL
+651 SMLISLPIS
-660 QKDRGSSLHT
+660 QKDRSSSLNT
-670 ITSYVATTTP
+670 ITSHVPTTTP
-680 CVGAPLTQRFTQAL
+680 CVCDPLTQRLTQAL

-699 TSQQGLGELF
+699 TSQQGLGDMF

-714 GNTVLLPFSGQRQK
+714 GNTVLLPFSGQHQK

-736 KLPVLH
+736 KLPILH

-782 GGDTTK
+782 GGDISK

-803 TSWGKVVSAL
+803 TAWGKVVSAL

-857 DHIISPH
+857 DYIISPH

-880 ANGTPD
+880 ADGTPD
-886 WQTFRDHTRT
+886 WETFRDHTRT
-896 ICAYNESGYIHSA
+896 VRTYNESGDIYSA

-914 DGIGPALVKMCLGNN
+914 DGIGPALVKMCLGN
-929 IGLDFDLHGIHRL
+929 GVGCKLDLHGL
-942 HELYGLHDVSKAYRS
+942 NALSKTYETTVSTTSSKDS
-957 TEFSTFSQDNP
+957 VSHSSHLFP
-968 FCRDVPPPK
+968 
-977 RPMCSLSEI
+977 LSEE

-992 LHGSILI
+992 LRGSILI
-999 EVDSSTSDILQ
+999 EVDSSTSETLQ
-1010 TLPHVYSIGVTHD
+1010 TLPHVYSIGVTQD
-1023 EPTFTF
+1023 ESTFTF
-1029 GTTKISLDTLCTAY
+1029 GTTRISLDTLCTAY

-1058 SAHYGLEGLRK
+1058 SASYSLEDLRK
-1069 SPTPSINNLQRPLAY
+1069 SPTSCTENLHRLI
-1084 GTDTTSMHYT
+1084 TDSTDDTSMCD
-1094 YTTSMHGTYTT
+1094 
-1105 SMHATY
+1105 TY
-1111 TAKNLDQS
+1111 TAKALEQS
-1119 SVSPAKQIIHTKKST
+1119 FTSPDEQILCTKTSRKGIAKQS
-1134 NDVVKKIPLHT
+1134 NLYA
-1145 PRPIIP
+1145 PRPIVS

-1164 NCEYETEQAFTIA
+1164 NCEYETERAFTIA
-1177 GATVETMVLRNRTS
+1177 GAIVETLVLRNRTS

-1204 LDHSQILC
+1204 LDRSQMLC

-1239 QESLSSLLYE
+1239 QESLSALLYE

-1287 NTMGRHISCMV
+1287 NTMRRHISCMV
-1298 HTKMISTASPWLNQC
+1298 HTKVISNASPWLNQC

-1329 FVATHE
+1329 FVATHN

-1373 SILSPDGHVL
+1373 SLLSPDGHVL
-1383 GKMAHVERIGYGV
+1383 GKMAHIERIGYGV

-1404 VMPIFESGVQY
+1404 VMPIFDSGVQY

>member
-1 MKIYRLYVTQR
+1 MEIYRLYVTQR

-21 QQLSDDLHIPVT
+21 QQLADDLHIPVT

-68 FSLPLNDTDTVIAVE
+68 FSLPLEDTDTVIAVE
-83 SMPGQYNARK
+83 SKPGQYNARSE
-93 DAAEQC
+93 AAEQC

-133 YLTRSIDDCESPLYL
+133 YLTRSIDDCESPLHL

-161 ICEIDHFLSMDH
+161 VCEIDHFLSMDH

-180 QSLQLALTIEDLT
+180 QSLQLAITMEDVR
-193 MVQAYFQK
+193 MVQNYFQQ
-201 ERRNPTITEI
+201 ENRNPTITEM

-235 FDDSPFTAPVKATY
+235 FDESPFTAPVKATY
-249 ERYLCK
+249 ERYLAA
-255 RKSVGK
+255 RKSCGK
-261 NRYAVPTLMDIAT
+261 NHTSLPTLMDMAT

-288 LDVSDEVNACTIRVP
+288 LDVSEEVNACTIRVP
-303 VTVDTKEEEWL
+303 VTVDSSEEEWL

-379 YITTTAAKG
+379 YITMTAAKG

-434 PTTGDLIVLLGGK
+434 PTDGDLIILLGGK

-461 THTMESIQQCGAEV
+461 THTLQSIHQCGAEV

-485 LQRLFRSPEVT
+485 LQRLFRIPEVT

-521 HINLNRIPTKY
+521 HINLSRVPTKY

-553 DPKHWDIFQSYCEVE
+553 AHNQWDTFQAYCESE

-584 VMEWNGDTI
+584 VMEWNGDII
-593 VDLDRHF
+593 VDLQRQF

-605 AAQEATAHVVAPE
+605 AIQEATAHVVAPE
-618 GAAHVLA
+618 
-625 PEATA
+625 PATA
-630 HVMAPDPVDLTS
+630 HVVAPQPTS
-642 TQTRHKASP
+642 MVVTQAIPSTTYPIPSTTQSISSATQTTP
-651 SMTISLPTL
+651 SATQSLPIKFVENL
-660 QKDRGSSLHT
+660 
-670 ITSYVATTTP
+670 
-680 CVGAPLTQRFTQAL
+680 LTQRFTQAL

-699 TSQQGLGELF
+699 TSQQGLGDMF

-714 GNTVLLPFSGQRQK
+714 GNTVLLPFSGQHQK

-742 GNTTTASIMTHGFD
+742 GNTTTTSIMTHGFD

-771 VLLSVAKIAAL
+771 VLLSVAKIATL
-782 GGDTTK
+782 GGDISK
-788 VYLSLQEYFEKLQSP
+788 VYLSLQEYFEKLRSP
-803 TSWGKVVSAL
+803 TSWGKVVSSL

-838 LDMTVPPTVISFA
+838 LDMNVPPTLISFA
-851 VTTESV
+851 VTTESI

-864 VKGPNHHIL
+864 IKGPNHHVL
-873 CLHVPEL
+873 CLHMPEL
-880 ANGTPD
+880 ADGTPD
-886 WQTFRDHTRT
+886 WQTFRNHAHTVRT
-896 ICAYNESGYIHSA
+896 YNQRGHIYSA

-929 IGLDFDLHGIHRL
+929 IGLDFDLHRIHK
-942 HELYGLHDVSKAYRS
+942 LYG
-957 TEFSTFSQDNP
+957 
-968 FCRDVPPPK
+968 
-977 RPMCSLSEI
+977 M
-986 DILFHP
+986 LFHP
-992 LHGSILI
+992 LRGSILI
-999 EVDSSTSDILQ
+999 EVDSSTSEALQ

-1029 GTTKISLDTLCTAY
+1029 GTTRISLDTLCTAY

-1058 SAHYGLEGLRK
+1058 SHHYGLEGLRK
-1069 SPTPSINNLQRPLAY
+1069 SPTPNINNLQRPLAY
-1084 GTDTTSMHYT
+1084 GADTTSMNV
-1094 YTTSMHGTYTT
+1094 
-1105 SMHATY
+1105 TY

-1119 SVSPAKQIIHTKKST
+1119 SVSPTRQIIHTKKST
-1134 NDVVKKIPLHT
+1134 NDVARKSPIHT
-1145 PRPIIP
+1145 PRPIVS

-1164 NCEYETEQAFTIA
+1164 NCEYETERAFTMA
-1177 GATVETMVLRNRTS
+1177 GATVESLVLRNRTS
-1191 HELQESILALTRA
+1191 QELQESILALTQA
-1204 LDHSQILC
+1204 LDRSQILC

-1239 QESLSSLLYE
+1239 QESLSALLYE

-1298 HTKMISTASPWLNQC
+1298 RTKVISTSSPWLSQC

-1329 FVATHE
+1329 FVATHD

-1340 LQNQQIGTHYVDPQ
+1340 LRNQQIGTHYVDPQ

-1404 VMPIFESGVQY
+1404 VMPIFGSGVQY

>member
-1 MKIYRLYVTQR
+1 MEIYRLYVTQR

-21 QQLSDDLHIPVT
+21 QQLADDLHIPVT

-68 FSLPLNDTDTVIAVE
+68 FSLPLEDTDTVIAVE
-83 SMPGQYNARK
+83 SKPGQYNARNE
-93 DAAEQC
+93 AAEQC

-120 DALSTDQIDRIRA
+120 DALSTDQIERIRA
-133 YLTRSIDDCESPLYL
+133 YLTRSIDDCESPLHL

-180 QSLQLALTIEDLT
+180 HSLQLAMTIEDLT
-193 MVQAYFQK
+193 MVQSYFQE

-211 RVLDTYWSD
+211 RVLDIYWSD

-228 TALTNIT
+228 TALTRIT
-235 FDDSPFTAPVKATY
+235 FDDSPFTVPVKATY
-249 ERYLCK
+249 ERYLCS
-255 RKSVGK
+255 RKLWGE
-261 NRYAVPTLMDIAT
+261 NRSAVPTLMDIAT
-274 LSMKELQQQGRLPN
+274 LSMKELQQQGHLPN
-288 LDVSDEVNACTIRVP
+288 LDISDEVNACTIRVP

-339 GAIRDPLSGRSYVYQ
+339 GAIRDPLSGRAYVYQ

-419 AVIGA
+419 AIIGA
-424 APRSSVHRES
+424 APRSSVYRES
-434 PTTGDLIVLLGGK
+434 PTTGDLIILLGGK

-485 LQRLFRSPEVT
+485 LQRLFRIPEVT

-553 DPKHWDIFQSYCEVE
+553 DPKHWDIFQSYCESE

-605 AAQEATAHVVAPE
+605 APQEATAHVVAPE
-618 GAAHVLA
+618 ATAHILA
-625 PEATA
+625 PEGTA
-630 HVMAPDPVDLTS
+630 HVVAPEPVDFTG

-651 SMTISLPTL
+651 SMLISLPTS
-660 QKDRGSSLHT
+660 QKDRSSSLNT
-670 ITSYVATTTP
+670 ITSHVPTTIP
-680 CVGAPLTQRFTQAL
+680 CVGDPLTQRLTHAL

-714 GNTVLLPFSGQRQK
+714 GNTVLLPFSGQHQK

-736 KLPVLH
+736 KLPILY

-803 TSWGKVVSAL
+803 TAWGKVVSAL

-880 ANGTPD
+880 ADGTPD
-886 WQTFRDHTRT
+886 WQTFRDHAQTIRT
-896 ICAYNESGYIHSA
+896 YNESGHIYSA

-914 DGIGPALVKMCLGNN
+914 DGIGPALVKMCLGN
-929 IGLDFDLHGIHRL
+929 GVGCELDLHGLGGLWKTYKTTVSAIISKDSASHSIHQ
-942 HELYGLHDVSKAYRS
+942 
-957 TEFSTFSQDNP
+957 F
-968 FCRDVPPPK
+968 PP
-977 RPMCSLSEI
+977 SEA

-992 LHGSILI
+992 LRGSILI
-999 EVDSSTSDILQ
+999 EVDPSTSETLQ
-1010 TLPHVYSIGVTHD
+1010 TLPHVYSIGVTQD
-1023 EPTFTF
+1023 ESTFTF
-1029 GTTKISLDTLCTAY
+1029 GTTRISLDTLCTAY

-1050 FPIRNQEL
+1050 FPIRN
-1058 SAHYGLEGLRK
+1058 
-1069 SPTPSINNLQRPLAY
+1069 
-1084 GTDTTSMHYT
+1084 
-1094 YTTSMHGTYTT
+1094 
-1105 SMHATY
+1105 
-1111 TAKNLDQS
+1111 LDQS
-1119 SVSPAKQIIHTKKST
+1119 FTSPDEQIICTKTSRNGIAKQS
-1134 NDVVKKIPLHT
+1134 NLYA
-1145 PRPIIP
+1145 PRPIVS

-1164 NCEYETEQAFTIA
+1164 NCEYETERAFTIA
-1177 GATVETMVLRNRTS
+1177 GATVETLVLRNRTS

-1204 LDHSQILC
+1204 LDRSQILC

-1239 QESLSSLLYE
+1239 QESLSALLYE

-1287 NTMGRHISCMV
+1287 NTMRRHISCMV
-1298 HTKMISTASPWLNQC
+1298 HTKVISTASPWLNQC

-1329 FVATHE
+1329 FVATHN

>member
-1 MKIYRLYVTQR
+1 MEIYRLYVTQR
-12 YATTSQQLR
+12 YATTSQQIR
-21 QQLSDDLHIPVT
+21 QQLADDLHIPVT

-68 FSLPLNDTDTVIAVE
+68 FSLPLDDTDTVIAVE
-83 SMPGQYNARK
+83 SMPGQYNARTE
-93 DAAEQC
+93 AAEQC

-133 YLTRSIDDCESPLYL
+133 YLTRSIDDCESSLDL

-161 ICEIDHFLSMDH
+161 IGKLDHFLSMDH
-173 EALQTLH
+173 EALLALH
-180 QSLQLALTIEDLT
+180 QSLQLAMTIEDLT
-193 MVQAYFQK
+193 MVQAYFQE

-235 FDDSPFTAPVKATY
+235 FDDSPFTAPIKATY
-249 ERYLCK
+249 ERYLCS
-255 RKSVGK
+255 RKLWGK
-261 NRYAVPTLMDIAT
+261 DHSAVPTLMDMAT
-274 LSMKELQQQGRLPN
+274 LSMKELQQQGRLEN

-388 FSSYGNQIGV
+388 FSSYGNQIGI

-461 THTMESIQQCGAEV
+461 IHTLQSIHQCGAEV

-485 LQRLFRSPEVT
+485 LQRLFRIPEVT

-553 DPKHWDIFQSYCEVE
+553 SPDHWNTFQSYCDAE

-573 IVGHVTQTGRL
+573 IVGLITQTGRL

-605 AAQEATAHVVAPE
+605 ATQEATAHVVAPE
-618 GAAHVLA
+618 ATAHVVA

-630 HVMAPDPVDLTS
+630 HVVAPEGTAHVVAPDPVDLTS

-651 SMTISLPTL
+651 SMPISLPTS
-660 QKDRGSSLHT
+660 QKDRSSSLNA
-670 ITSYVATTTP
+670 ITSHVPTTIA
-680 CVGAPLTQRFTQAL
+680 CVDDPLTQRLTQAL

-714 GNTVLLPFSGQRQK
+714 GNTVLLPFSGQHQK

-782 GGDTTK
+782 GGDITK
-788 VYLSLQEYFEKLQSP
+788 VYLSLQEYFEKLQNP

-857 DHIISPH
+857 DYIISPH

-880 ANGTPD
+880 ADGTPD
-886 WQTFRDHTRT
+886 WQTFRDHVRT
-896 ICAYNESGYIHSA
+896 VRIYNESGYIYSA

-914 DGIGPALVKMCLGNN
+914 DGIGPPLVKMCLGN
-929 IGLDFDLHGIHRL
+929 GVGCELDLHGLDTLSKTNETTVSAIISKDSASHSIH
-942 HELYGLHDVSKAYRS
+942 
-957 TEFSTFSQDNP
+957 P
-968 FCRDVPPPK
+968 FP
-977 RPMCSLSEI
+977 LSET

-992 LHGSILI
+992 LRGSILI
-999 EVDSSTSDILQ
+999 EADPSTNKILQ
-1010 TLPHVYSIGVTHD
+1010 SLPHVYSIGITHD

-1029 GTTKISLDTLCTAY
+1029 GTTRISLDTLCSAY

-1058 SAHYGLEGLRK
+1058 SASY
-1069 SPTPSINNLQRPLAY
+1069 I
-1084 GTDTTSMHYT
+1084 
-1094 YTTSMHGTYTT
+1094 
-1105 SMHATY
+1105 
-1111 TAKNLDQS
+1111 AKNLRKTPSSRTKNLSKSSTTHAENLHKSLTYRTEDLHRPETYSTDNTSIYATGPTKDLEQS
-1119 SVSPAKQIIHTKKST
+1119 STAPKEPILCTKLSSKGVEKKSNLST
-1134 NDVVKKIPLHT
+1134 T
-1145 PRPIIP
+1145 RPIVS

-1164 NCEYETEQAFTIA
+1164 NCEYETERAFTIA
-1177 GATVETMVLRNRTS
+1177 GATVETLVLRNRTS

-1204 LDHSQILC
+1204 LHRSQMLC

-1239 QESLSSLLYE
+1239 QESLSALLYE

-1276 PLTEESPTLTY
+1276 PLTEQSPTLTY

-1298 HTKMISTASPWLNQC
+1298 HTKVISTASPWLNQC

-1329 FVATHE
+1329 FVANYD

-1383 GKMAHVERIGYGV
+1383 GKMAHVERVGYGV
-1396 HKNIDGHL
+1396 HKNIDGHQ

>member
-1 MKIYRLYVTQR
+1 MEIYRLYVTQR

-21 QQLSDDLHIPVT
+21 QQLADDLHIPVT

-68 FSLPLNDTDTVIAVE
+68 FSLPLEDTDTVIAVE
-83 SMPGQYNARK
+83 SKPGQYNARSE
-93 DAAEQC
+93 AAEQC

-133 YLTRSIDDCESPLYL
+133 YLTRSIDDCESPLHL

-161 ICEIDHFLSMDH
+161 VCEIDHFLSMDH

-180 QSLQLALTIEDLT
+180 QSLQLAITMEDVR
-193 MVQAYFQK
+193 MVQNYFQQ
-201 ERRNPTITEI
+201 ENRNPTITEM

-235 FDDSPFTAPVKATY
+235 FDESPFTAPVKATY
-249 ERYLCK
+249 ERYLAA
-255 RKSVGK
+255 RKSCGK
-261 NRYAVPTLMDIAT
+261 NHTSLPTLMDMAT

-288 LDVSDEVNACTIRVP
+288 LDVSEEVNACTIRVP
-303 VTVDTKEEEWL
+303 VTVDSSEEEWL

-379 YITTTAAKG
+379 YITMTAAKG

-434 PTTGDLIVLLGGK
+434 PTDGDLIILLGGK

-461 THTMESIQQCGAEV
+461 THTLQSIHQCGAEV

-485 LQRLFRSPEVT
+485 LQRLFRIPEVT

-521 HINLNRIPTKY
+521 HINLSRVPTKY

-553 DPKHWDIFQSYCEVE
+553 AHNQWDTFQAYCESE

-584 VMEWNGDTI
+584 VMEWNGDII
-593 VDLDRHF
+593 VDLQRQF

-605 AAQEATAHVVAPE
+605 AIQEATAHVVAPE
-618 GAAHVLA
+618 
-625 PEATA
+625 PATA
-630 HVMAPDPVDLTS
+630 HVVAPDGTDHVVAPEPVDFTG
-642 TQTRHKASP
+642 TQTRHKATP
-651 SMTISLPTL
+651 SMPISLPTS
-660 QKDRGSSLHT
+660 QKDRSSSLNA
-670 ITSYVATTTP
+670 ITSHVPTTTP
-680 CVGAPLTQRFTQAL
+680 NVGDSLTQRLTQAL

-699 TSQQGLGELF
+699 TSQQGLGDMF

-714 GNTVLLPFSGQRQK
+714 GNTVLLPFSGQHQK

-736 KLPVLH
+736 KLPVLQS
-742 GNTTTASIMTHGFD
+742 NTTTASIMTHGFD

-803 TSWGKVVSAL
+803 TAWGKVVSAL

-838 LDMTVPPTVISFA
+838 LDMTVPPTMISFA

-880 ANGTPD
+880 ADGTPD
-886 WQTFRDHTRT
+886 WQTFRDHVRT
-896 ICAYNESGYIHSA
+896 VRTYNESGYIYSA

-914 DGIGPALVKMCLGNN
+914 DGIGPALVKMCLGNKV
-929 IGLDFDLHGIHRL
+929 GCELDLHGLDALSKTYETTVSTTISKDSASHSIHQFP
-942 HELYGLHDVSKAYRS
+942 S
-957 TEFSTFSQDNP
+957 
-968 FCRDVPPPK
+968 
-977 RPMCSLSEI
+977 SEA
-986 DILFHP
+986 DFLFHP
-992 LHGSILI
+992 LRGSILI
-999 EVDSSTSDILQ
+999 EVDSSTSETLQ
-1010 TLPHVYSIGVTHD
+1010 SLPHVYSIGITQD
-1023 EPTFTF
+1023 EATFTF
-1029 GTTKISLDTLCTAY
+1029 GTTRISLDTLCTAY

-1050 FPIRNQEL
+1050 FPIRN
-1058 SAHYGLEGLRK
+1058 
-1069 SPTPSINNLQRPLAY
+1069 
-1084 GTDTTSMHYT
+1084 
-1094 YTTSMHGTYTT
+1094 
-1105 SMHATY
+1105 
-1111 TAKNLDQS
+1111 LDQS
-1119 SVSPAKQIIHTKKST
+1119 STSLEEQIICTKTSRKGIAKQS
-1134 NDVVKKIPLHT
+1134 NLYA
-1145 PRPIIP
+1145 PRPIVS
-1151 PTPRVLIPIFPGT
+1151 PTPRALIPIFPGT
-1164 NCEYETEQAFTIA
+1164 NCEYETERAFTIA
-1177 GATVETMVLRNRTS
+1177 GATVETLVLRNRTS

-1204 LDHSQILC
+1204 LDRSQMLC

-1239 QESLSSLLYE
+1239 QESLSALLYE

-1276 PLTEESPTLTY
+1276 PLTEQIPTLTY

-1298 HTKMISTASPWLNQC
+1298 RTKVISTSSPWLSQC

-1329 FVATHE
+1329 FVATHD

-1340 LQNQQIGTHYVDPQ
+1340 LRNQQIGTHYVDPQ

>member
-1 MKIYRLYVTQR
+1 MEIYRLYVTQR

-21 QQLSDDLHIPVT
+21 QQLADDLHIPVT

-68 FSLPLNDTDTVIAVE
+68 FSLPLEDTDTVIAVE
-83 SMPGQYNARK
+83 SKPGQYNARNE
-93 DAAEQC
+93 AAEQC

-120 DALSTDQIDRIRA
+120 DALSTAQIERIRA
-133 YLTRSIDDCESPLYL
+133 YLTRSIDDCESPLHL
-148 PTTLTQEVPTPAP
+148 PTTLTQEVPTPAL

-180 QSLQLALTIEDLT
+180 HSLQLAMTIEDLT
-193 MVQAYFQK
+193 MVQSYFQE

-228 TALTNIT
+228 TALTRIT
-235 FDDSPFTAPVKATY
+235 FDDSPFTVPVKATY
-249 ERYLCK
+249 ERYISARNSL
-255 RKSVGK
+255 GK
-261 NRYAVPTLMDIAT
+261 NNSSAPTLMDMAT

-461 THTMESIQQCGAEV
+461 THTLQSIHQCGAEV

-485 LQRLFRSPEVT
+485 LQRLFRIPEVT

-521 HINLNRIPTKY
+521 HINLNTIPTKY

-553 DPKHWDIFQSYCEVE
+553 DPNHWNTFQSYCESE

-605 AAQEATAHVVAPE
+605 APQEATAHVVAPD
-618 GAAHVLA
+618 GTDHV
-625 PEATA
+625 
-630 HVMAPDPVDLTS
+630 VAPDPVDLTS

-651 SMTISLPTL
+651 SMPISLPTS
-660 QKDRGSSLHT
+660 QKDRSSSLNA
-670 ITSYVATTTP
+670 ITSHVPTTP
-680 CVGAPLTQRFTQAL
+680 PYVGDSLTQRFTHAL

-714 GNTVLLPFSGQRQK
+714 GNTVLLPFSGQHQK

-762 SPYHGAQYA
+762 SPYHAAQYA

-803 TSWGKVVSAL
+803 TAWGKVVSAL
-813 LGAYEAQRQLGIAAI
+813 LGAYEAQRQLGIASI

-864 VKGPNHHIL
+864 IKEPNHHIL
-873 CLHVPEL
+873 CLHVPGL
-880 ANGTPD
+880 ADGTPD
-886 WQTFRDHTRT
+886 WKTFHDHART
-896 ICAYNESGYIHSA
+896 VRTYNESGYIYSA

-914 DGIGPALVKMCLGNN
+914 DGIGPALVKMCLGN
-929 IGLDFDLHGIHRL
+929 GVGCELD
-942 HELYGLHDVSKAYRS
+942 LYGLDTLSKIYKTTVSTTISKDSAS
-957 TEFSTFSQDNP
+957 HSSHL
-968 FCRDVPPPK
+968 PPHN
-977 RPMCSLSEI
+977 EA

-992 LHGSILI
+992 LRGSILI
-999 EVDSSTSDILQ
+999 EVEPSTSETLQ

-1029 GTTKISLDTLCTAY
+1029 GTTRISLDTLCTAY

-1058 SAHYGLEGLRK
+1058 SASYSLEDLRK
-1069 SPTPSINNLQRPLAY
+1069 SPISCTEDLHRPI
-1084 GTDTTSMHYT
+1084 TDSTDDTSMCD
-1094 YTTSMHGTYTT
+1094 
-1105 SMHATY
+1105 TY
-1111 TAKNLDQS
+1111 TAKALEES
-1119 SVSPAKQIIHTKKST
+1119 FIAAMEHPLCTKTSRKGIAKQS
-1134 NDVVKKIPLHT
+1134 NLYA
-1145 PRPIIP
+1145 PRPIVS

-1164 NCEYETEQAFTIA
+1164 NCEYETERAFTIA
-1177 GATVETMVLRNRTS
+1177 GATVETLVLRNRTS
-1191 HELQESILALTRA
+1191 HELQESILALTGA
-1204 LDHSQILC
+1204 LDRSQILC

-1239 QESLSSLLYE
+1239 QESLSALLYE

-1329 FVATHE
+1329 FVATHD

-1340 LQNQQIGTHYVDPQ
+1340 LQNQQIGTHYVDSQ

-1404 VMPIFESGVQY
+1404 MMPIFESGVQY

>member
-1 MKIYRLYVTQR
+1 MEIYRLYVTQR

-21 QQLSDDLHIPVT
+21 QQLADDLHIPVT

-45 VSKEEFLQAT
+45 ISKEEFLQAT
-55 TTIFSEPPMETVT
+55 TTIFSEPPMETIT
-68 FSLPLNDTDTVIAVE
+68 FSLPLDDTDTVIAVE
-83 SMPGQYNARK
+83 SMPGQYNARTE
-93 DAAEQC
+93 AAEQC

-133 YLTRSIDDCESPLYL
+133 YLTSSIDDCESSLDL

-161 ICEIDHFLSMDH
+161 VCEIDHFLSMDH
-173 EALQTLH
+173 EALLALH
-180 QSLQLALTIEDLT
+180 QSLQLAMTIEDLT
-193 MVQAYFQK
+193 MVQAYFQQ

-228 TALTNIT
+228 TALTSIT

-249 ERYLCK
+249 ERYLSS
-255 RKSVGK
+255 RKLWGK
-261 NRYAVPTLMDIAT
+261 DRSSVPTLMDMST

-303 VTVDTKEEEWL
+303 VTVDTTEEEWL

-434 PTTGDLIVLLGGK
+434 PTTGDLIILLGGK

-461 THTMESIQQCGAEV
+461 THTIESIQQCGAEV

-485 LQRLFRSPEVT
+485 LQRLFRIPELT
-496 ACIKRCN
+496 GCIKRCN

-521 HINLNRIPTKY
+521 HINLNTIPTKY

-553 DPKHWDIFQSYCEVE
+553 APDHWNIFQSYCESE
-568 NIDAT
+568 NINAT

-605 AAQEATAHVVAPE
+605 ATQEATAHVVAPE
-618 GAAHVLA
+618 ATAHVVAPEGMAHVLA
-625 PEATA
+625 PE
-630 HVMAPDPVDLTS
+630 PVDFTG

-651 SMTISLPTL
+651 SMPISLATL
-660 QKDRGSSLHT
+660 QKDRSSSLNT
-670 ITSYVATTTP
+670 ITSHVPTTTP
-680 CVGAPLTQRFTQAL
+680 CVGDPLTQRFTHAL

-714 GNTVLLPFSGQRQK
+714 GNTVLLPFSGQHQK

-771 VLLSVAKIAAL
+771 VLLSVAKIAVL
-782 GGDTTK
+782 GGDISK

-803 TSWGKVVSAL
+803 TAWGKVVSAL

-873 CLHVPEL
+873 CLHMPEL
-880 ANGTPD
+880 ADGTPD
-886 WQTFRDHTRT
+886 WQTFRNHAHTVHT
-896 ICAYNESGYIHSA
+896 YNQSGHIYSA

-914 DGIGPALVKMCLGNN
+914 GGIGPALVKMCLGN
-929 IGLDFDLHGIHRL
+929 GVGCELDLHGLDALLKTYENTVSNTISKDSASHSSHL
-942 HELYGLHDVSKAYRS
+942 FPPSKA
-957 TEFSTFSQDNP
+957 
-968 FCRDVPPPK
+968 
-977 RPMCSLSEI
+977 

-992 LHGSILI
+992 LRGSILI
-999 EVDSSTSDILQ
+999 EVDSSTSETLQ
-1010 TLPHVYSIGVTHD
+1010 TLPHVYSIGITQD

-1029 GTTKISLDTLCTAY
+1029 GTTRISLDTLCTAY

-1050 FPIRNQEL
+1050 FPIRN
-1058 SAHYGLEGLRK
+1058 
-1069 SPTPSINNLQRPLAY
+1069 
-1084 GTDTTSMHYT
+1084 
-1094 YTTSMHGTYTT
+1094 
-1105 SMHATY
+1105 
-1111 TAKNLDQS
+1111 LDQS
-1119 SVSPAKQIIHTKKST
+1119 FTSPDEQIICTKTSRNGIAKQS
-1134 NDVVKKIPLHT
+1134 NLYA
-1145 PRPIIP
+1145 PRSIVS

-1164 NCEYETEQAFTIA
+1164 NCEYETERAFTIA
-1177 GATVETMVLRNRTS
+1177 GATVETLVLRNRTS

-1204 LDHSQILC
+1204 LDRSQILC

-1239 QESLSSLLYE
+1239 QESLSALLYK

-1298 HTKMISTASPWLNQC
+1298 RTKVISTASPWLNQC

-1329 FVATHE
+1329 FVATHD
-1335 QLQEL
+1335 QLQTL